1 MSGDRAPKAE
11 SKKVT
16 AAIVLIPVVVA
27 LILAWTKLETW
38 TSGTAT
44 GVTGT
49 TKVYEPPAVK
59 TLSSAIIPSPVNNTR
74 LLYTNMAA
82 VSVEQFH
89 LLVVYV
95 PAISIAI
102 SLFVLLLEIIESFK
116 LRKGVQ

>member
-1 MSGDRAPKAE
+1 VSGDRAPKAE

-44 GVTGT
+44 DT

-59 TLSSAIIPSPVNNTR
+59 TLSSAIKFSPVNNTR

-82 VSVEQFH
+82 VGVEQFH

-116 LRKGVQ
+116 LRKGMQ